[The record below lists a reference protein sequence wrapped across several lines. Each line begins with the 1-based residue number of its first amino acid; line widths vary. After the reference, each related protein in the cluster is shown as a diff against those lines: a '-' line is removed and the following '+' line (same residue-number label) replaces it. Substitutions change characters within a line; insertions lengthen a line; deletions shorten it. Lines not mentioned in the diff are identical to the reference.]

1 MKILLTAINAKYI
14 HSNLAV
20 YSLKAYA
27 KDPGVEIAE
36 YTINQTVDSILGSL
50 YERRPD
56 ILCFS
61 CYIWNLDY
69 VESLAREFAKICPET
84 EIWLGGPEVSYDAG
98 EVLRRL
104 PKVRGVMKGEGEATF
119 AGLCRAYRKGEDKG
133 PEAVMAR
140 ERELS
145 GLQGITYRTMEG
157 EIRENPWREPLDLS
171 EIPFVYE
178 EMELPAHKILY
189 YESSRGCPFA
199 CSYCLSSIDKKLRF
213 RDLDLVKKE
222 LQFFID
228 REVPQVK
235 FVDRTFNCSHSHA
248 LAVWKYIMEH
258 DRGKTNFHFEIAA
271 DLLNEEELA
280 LVSHMRPG
288 LIQLEIGVQTVN
300 PDTIREIR
308 RKMDLEKVE
317 RAVERIRKGRN
328 IHQHLDLIAG
338 LPMEDLESFRR
349 SFDRVY
355 RMKPD
360 QLQLGFLKVLKGS
373 YMKEMEQEYE
383 LQHTERPPYEVL
395 STRWLSY
402 ADILLLKGVE
412 DMVENYYNSGQFSH
426 TLEALS
432 ARYDSP
438 FRMFEELW
446 EYYRGRG
453 LDQVQHK
460 RSARYEIL
468 LEFAAGK
475 LPEEKEYFRELLTF
489 DYYLRENAKTRPEFA
504 GDYQVD
510 KDTLRAFYEWEA
522 RTGTYLPDYRGYDKN
537 QIRRMTHLEY
547 FHWSNQYVLFDYFVK
562 NPLNHEARICKI
574 DMCCLEGEEHE
585 FS

>member
-213 RDLDLVKKE
+213 RDLDRVKKE

-271 DLLNEEELA
+271 DLLNEEELT
-280 LVSHMRPG
+280 LISRMRPG

-412 DMVENYYNSGQFSH
+412 DMVENYYNSRQFSH
-426 TLEALS
+426 ILEALS

-510 KDTLRAFYEWEA
+510 KDMLHAFYEWEA

-547 FHWSNQYVLFDYFVK
+547 FRWSNQYVLFDYFVK

-574 DMCCLEGEEHE
+574 DMCCLKGEEHE

>member
-27 KDPGVEIAE
+27 KGPGVEIAE

-69 VESLAREFAKICPET
+69 VESLTREFAKICPET

-213 RDLDLVKKE
+213 RDLDRVKKE

-280 LVSHMRPG
+280 LISRMRPG

-412 DMVENYYNSGQFSH
+412 DMVENYYNSRQFSH
-426 TLEALS
+426 ILEALS

-510 KDTLRAFYEWEA
+510 KDMLHAFYEWEA

-547 FHWSNQYVLFDYFVK
+547 FCWSNQYVLFDYFVK